1 MKALLF
7 KRDIKLVKIRK
18 FKKREKMDSLDLLLI
33 SLILLF
39 IYILIRKNILN
50 KSYKPQGV
58 KKQEIIDSYE
68 KEMLELLEK
77 YDSNNEELLKKKKEF
92 LLKVNQ
98 ELSMNIF
105 FDRQEA
111 QEIIQKLVNLK
122 LR

>member
-1 MKALLF
+1 
-7 KRDIKLVKIRK
+7 
-18 FKKREKMDSLDLLLI
+18 MDSLDLLLI

>member
-1 MKALLF
+1 
-7 KRDIKLVKIRK
+7 
-18 FKKREKMDSLDLLLI
+18 MDSLDLLLI
-33 SLILLF
+33 SLILLL